1 MARLNIV
8 RKSGKLSLQ
17 IPHKVLINGRLIG
30 IMKDRSVSIEMPAGN
45 YRLTIQ
51 SMFPFL
57 YTSEIIDVVNG
68 RETTLEFSDRERWWD
83 ILFVADIL
91 LWTLKRFL
99 HLAAPWTWIY
109 EIFTNGY
116 FVVWL
121 FYEWRIRKHYFNF
134 RIRRSET

>member
-8 RKSGKLSLQ
+8 QKSGKFSLPL
-17 IPHKVLINGRLIG
+17 PHRVLVNGRLIG
-30 IMKDRSVSIEMPAGN
+30 ILKEKSVAIEMPAGN

-57 YTSEIIDVVNG
+57 YTSEIVDVVNG

-83 ILFVADIL
+83 ILFVLDIV

-99 HLAAPWTWIY
+99 HLASPWTWIY

-116 FVVWL
+116 FVIWL
-121 FYEWRIRKHYFNF
+121 IYEWRIREHYFNF
-134 RIRRSET
+134 NIYRNQ